1 MEGVEHAMV
10 PRSTTVGNCSL
21 GEWIDSL
28 RALKKKLDTGKN
40 TYLTHAHVHRLDEW
54 QSKYELLKIFFG
66 KEGHS
71 DVPQSNK
78 ELGCWVNN
86 QRKQYING
94 RLSPEKLGKLK
105 FRWVA
110 RGFHRV
116 QTSVESRQQL
126 PGNRRSETSEPCR
139 QAVSL
144 PRKNNSS
151 DSGDDSHVDK

>member
-1 MEGVEHAMV
+1 MGYRLISAAMYGKGWMSLTRWPLKESMEGVAHAMV

-40 TYLTHAHVHRLDEW
+40 TYLTHAHVHRLDEVGMVWGGVNDVKW

-94 RLSPEKLGKLK
+94 RLSPEKVGKLGKLK

-110 RGFHRV
+110 RV
-116 QTSVESRQQL
+116 
-126 PGNRRSETSEPCR
+126 
-139 QAVSL
+139 
-144 PRKNNSS
+144 
-151 DSGDDSHVDK
+151 